1 MTRPT
6 PIVHA
11 FIDAQNVQQG
21 IAGQGWGYDLNK
33 LRVYLSDKFNVTH
46 AHFFIGQI
54 TGMESLYTAIQSAGF
69 IIQFRETFR
78 GSDGKHKGNVDV
90 NLTLMAVDTID
101 KYDEAILLSADGDF
115 APLVRY
121 WANKGKFGAVISPAT
136 KGRTSKFLKRD
147 AKGNISYLSDSRAKL
162 ER

>member
-1 MTRPT
+1 MNNPT
-6 PIVHA
+6 PIVYA
-11 FIDAQNVQQG
+11 FIDAQNVYQG
-21 IAGQGWGYDLNK
+21 VIAQGWRYDLRK

-46 AHFFIGQI
+46 ALFFIGQMN
-54 TGMESLYTAIQSAGF
+54 GRESFYTAIQSAGF
-69 IIQFRETFR
+69 IIQFRETSR
-78 GSDGKHKGNVDV
+78 GSDGKTKGNVDV

-101 KYDEAILLSADGDF
+101 KYDKAILLSADGDF

-121 WANKGKFGAVISPAT
+121 WVNKDKFGAVISPAT
-136 KGRTSKFLKRD
+136 KGRTSRFLKRD